1 MTRLQCL
8 PQSQTIQQHFI
19 EHMYKQGGLTSP
31 KQLRG
36 NPTCT
41 NGTALTD
48 YFNTP
53 AVKVLLGIMFVQ
65 LNVDQDAIHVDGSVE
80 WTLCA
85 DDLNYETQ
93 VQDVTEYIMHALNQV
108 NINSIK
114 GF

>member
-1 MTRLQCL
+1 M
-8 PQSQTIQQHFI
+8 
-19 EHMYKQGGLTSP
+19 
-31 KQLRG
+31 
-36 NPTCT
+36 
-41 NGTALTD
+41 
-48 YFNTP
+48 
-53 AVKVLLGIMFVQ
+53 
-65 LNVDQDAIHVDGSVE
+65 DGSVE